1 MREYAD
7 RDPVSGVTAYTYEE
21 FPDVWKKMN
30 PDVELG
36 KSPWRVVEHF
46 CANQNA

>member
-21 FPDVWKKMN
+21 FRMF
-30 PDVELG
+30 G
-36 KSPWRVVEHF
+36 KNESGRGIGEKSLA
-46 CANQNA
+46 CG